1 MSSFD
6 KVQEKVGGVRPLPPF
21 SIFRRKVSMNTAIS
35 MIGQMAATDGL
46 YKTPAA
52 SKGKKAYSGNPTEA
66 VLSNFPN
73 SAAEVAETLSQNIAD
88 TKNSVEKVLKTSDVV
103 LGRTLQFS
111 VNQELGRI
119 VVKVIDPNTQRVI
132 REIPSEDMQKLQAYF
147 KDAAGLIFDENV

>member
-1 MSSFD
+1 
-6 KVQEKVGGVRPLPPF
+6 
-21 SIFRRKVSMNTAIS
+21 MNTAIS
-35 MIGQMAATDGL
+35 MIGQMTATEGL
-46 YKTPAA
+46 YKTPAV

-119 VVKVIDPNTQRVI
+119 VIKVIDPSTQSVI
-132 REIPSEDMQKLQAYF
+132 REIPSEDMQKLQAYLR
-147 KDAAGLIFDENV
+147 DASGLLFDENV

>member
-1 MSSFD
+1 
-6 KVQEKVGGVRPLPPF
+6 
-21 SIFRRKVSMNTAIS
+21 MNTAIS
-35 MIGQMAATDGL
+35 MIGQTMATDGQF
-46 YKTPAA
+46 KTPAVT
-52 SKGKKAYSGNPTEA
+52 KGKKAYSGNPTEA

-119 VVKVIDPNTQRVI
+119 IVKVIDPATQSVI
-132 REIPSEDMQKLQAYF
+132 REIPSEDMQKLQAYL
-147 KDAAGLIFDENV
+147 KDASGLLFDENV

>member
-1 MSSFD
+1 
-6 KVQEKVGGVRPLPPF
+6 
-21 SIFRRKVSMNTAIS
+21 MNTAIS
-35 MIGQMAATDGL
+35 MIGQMTATEGL
-46 YKTPAA
+46 YKTPAV

-119 VVKVIDPNTQRVI
+119 VIKVIDPSTQSVI
-132 REIPSEDMQKLQAYF
+132 REIPSEDMQKLQAYL
-147 KDAAGLIFDENV
+147 KDASGLLFDENV

>member
-1 MSSFD
+1 
-6 KVQEKVGGVRPLPPF
+6 
-21 SIFRRKVSMNTAIS
+21 MNTAIS
-35 MIGQMAATDGL
+35 MIGQMVATDGL
-46 YKTPAA
+46 YKTPVA
-52 SKGKKAYSGNPTEA
+52 SKGKKAYSGSPMEA

-132 REIPSEDMQKLQAYF
+132 REIPSEDMQKLQAYL

>member
-1 MSSFD
+1 
-6 KVQEKVGGVRPLPPF
+6 
-21 SIFRRKVSMNTAIS
+21 MNTAIS
-35 MIGQMAATDGL
+35 MIGQMMATDGL
-46 YKTPAA
+46 YKTPAV
-52 SKGKKAYSGNPTEA
+52 SRGKKAYSGNPTEA

-119 VVKVIDPNTQRVI
+119 VIKVIDPSTQSVI
-132 REIPSEDMQKLQAYF
+132 REIPSEDMQKLQAYL
-147 KDAAGLIFDENV
+147 KDASGLLFDENV

>member
-1 MSSFD
+1 
-6 KVQEKVGGVRPLPPF
+6 
-21 SIFRRKVSMNTAIS
+21 MNTAIS
-35 MIGQMAATDGL
+35 MIGQTMATDGL
-46 YKTPAA
+46 YKTPAVT
-52 SKGKKAYSGNPTEA
+52 KGKKAYSGNPTEA

-132 REIPSEDMQKLQAYF
+132 REIPSEDMQKLQAYL
-147 KDAAGLIFDENV
+147 KNASGLLFDENV